1 MQRVRSTLNGIEG
14 VLKHDVNPTERT
26 LIVTF
31 DDRVTTVEKILGQLG
46 EAGYSISGIPQI
58 IL

>member
-1 MQRVRSTLNGIEG
+1 MQRVSSTLKGIEG
-14 VLKHDVNPTERT
+14 VLKHDVNPAERT
-26 LIVTF
+26 LVITF

-46 EAGYSISGIPQI
+46 EAGYSISGKPQM